1 MIILLKKIFISLLC
15 VLFLFPKT
23 AYAYSAGSY
32 IAMDVYSG
40 TVLQES
46 NAYSPMPMASTTKIM
61 TCLIACE
68 STNLEDVVTVT
79 DEMLYDTAG
88 TSLYLKAGDRIT
100 FLDLIKGALL
110 ASGNDAA
117 NAIAFYISGGCD
129 EFVSLMNKRAAEIGM
144 LDTVFETP
152 SGLDKGNHHS
162 TAYDMALLTCCAM
175 QNELFSS
182 ICLQKSAVITIN
194 DTEQTIYN
202 HNKLLSYNDGFIG
215 VKTGYTKKSG
225 RCLVSAYKYN
235 NNIIVVVTLNAA
247 DDWNDHMAL
256 VDVCKTFYSQQIVE
270 NVYNIQVVG
279 SNVSS
284 IECCAQAELYS
295 IGEVQKKAFYYPMIY
310 APAKAGDVVGREEI
324 YYNDKL
330 IMTVDI
336 TVRKDIEIWQTTK

>member
-1 MIILLKKIFISLLC
+1 MLKKIFISLLC
-15 VLFLFPKT
+15 IVFFLPKT
-23 AYAYSAGSY
+23 AYAYSAASY
-32 IAMDVYSG
+32 IAMDAYSG

-68 STNLEDVVTVT
+68 STNLEDVVTIT
-79 DEMLYDTAG
+79 EEMLYDTTG
-88 TSLYLKAGDRIT
+88 TSLYLKPGDRIS

-117 NAIAFYISGGCD
+117 NAIAFSLGGSSD
-129 EFVSLMNKRAAEIGM
+129 EFVSMMNKRASEIGM

-162 TAYDMALLTCCAM
+162 TAYDMALLTSCAM
-175 QNELFSS
+175 QNDLFRS
-182 ICLQKSAVITIN
+182 ICSLKSSAITIN
-194 DTEQTIYN
+194 ETEQIIYN
-202 HNKLLSYNDGFIG
+202 HNKLLSYDEGFIG
-215 VKTGYTKKSG
+215 VKTGFTKKSG

-235 NNIIVVVTLNAA
+235 NNIIVVVTLNAG

-256 VDVCKTFYSQQIVE
+256 VDVCKTFYSQQRVE
-270 NVYNIQVVG
+270 DVYNIQVVG
-279 SNVSS
+279 SDVSS
-284 IECCAQAELYS
+284 VECCVEAELYA
-295 IGEVQKKAFYYPMIY
+295 IGEVKKKAYYYPMIY
-310 APAKAGDVVGREEI
+310 APVKAGDVVGREEI

-336 TVRKDIEIWQTTK
+336 TVRKDIELWQITK